1 MKGAVKGL
9 NIKTTTVLTLD
20 TALATGGINN
30 IPFVVKQAN
39 ASRMRAIFWIEE
51 LADPDAQGNPQ
62 FMLQYAQRVLLDF
75 FPVGDRDV
83 GRIRWPHIS
92 INTMKLTA
100 RPTS

>member
-1 MKGAVKGL
+1 M
-9 NIKTTTVLTLD
+9 LTLD
-20 TALATGGINN
+20 AALGTGDIHN
-30 IPFVVKQAN
+30 IRFVVKQAN
-39 ASRMRAIFWIEE
+39 ASRMRAVFWIEE
-51 LADPDAQGNPQ
+51 LADLDAQGNPQ

-75 FPVGDRDV
+75 FPIGDPDV